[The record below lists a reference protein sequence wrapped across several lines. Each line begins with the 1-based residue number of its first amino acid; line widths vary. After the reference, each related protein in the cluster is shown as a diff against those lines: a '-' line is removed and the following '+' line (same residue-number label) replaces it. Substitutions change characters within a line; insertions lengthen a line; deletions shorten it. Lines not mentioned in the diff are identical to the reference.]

1 MVGES
6 TNTLPTR
13 RRSVSIGLKMT
24 GVSVLSALLALA
36 LGSSESAARNAT
48 EDALRY
54 LPCPEPATIHPCVC
68 TVDEDHSMDMDCSL
82 VQSEDQLAR
91 IFSSD
96 IPFTRFRRLVIM
108 NNRNLMALRS
118 GDLGVASFETIFIQ
132 GGILEEVLAQTLAN
146 SYSSA
151 THIDLNDNRV
161 LDFPFLELPLFTS
174 LRSLKL
180 SMNWLSEFPML
191 QSSVLQHIELDKNSF
206 DRIPADG
213 FTFLTNVETISLS
226 NNHLQMILPGK
237 IYVPMY

>member
-1 MVGES
+1 
-6 TNTLPTR
+6 
-13 RRSVSIGLKMT
+13 
-24 GVSVLSALLALA
+24 
-36 LGSSESAARNAT
+36 
-48 EDALRY
+48 
-54 LPCPEPATIHPCVC
+54 
-68 TVDEDHSMDMDCSL
+68 
-82 VQSEDQLAR
+82 
-91 IFSSD
+91 
-96 IPFTRFRRLVIM
+96 M

-206 DRIPADG
+206 D
-213 FTFLTNVETISLS
+213 
-226 NNHLQMILPGK
+226 
-237 IYVPMY
+237 